1 MLTTDRAHRSRQT
14 SRTGPSTNRAPSS
27 PDDSSARD
35 ARAHRRHG
43 LSLTVALA
51 VAAVLA
57 VSSPS
62 AAQAGAATGSEPEHM
77 TAHTLRHDSA
87 AARPAATLADAAWLV
102 GVWEGE
108 GLGGRVQE
116 VWTPA
121 AADRMS
127 GAFTSLHEGGVRFQE
142 LLALVEVD
150 GSLELWVK
158 HFDPSFAAWEEK
170 EDFVRFRLVRA
181 EPGVLRF
188 GGLTLQRVDEDRWR
202 AYLAFR
208 RGGELT
214 EELFEYRR
222 VQ

>member
-1 MLTTDRAHRSRQT
+1 MILLAATL
-14 SRTGPSTNRAPSS
+14 
-27 PDDSSARD
+27 D
-35 ARAHRRHG
+35 ARSSRSGPAPVRTRSGAHG
-43 LSLTVALA
+43 QSALPLPLAALA
-51 VAAVLA
+51 AVAVLA
-57 VSSPS
+57 AAPS
-62 AAQAGAATGSEPEHM
+62 AAQSGAAGAPEPERL
-77 TAHTLRHDSA
+77 TDHTLRYDST

-102 GVWEGE
+102 GLWEGE

-116 VWTPA
+116 VWTPP

-150 GSLELWVK
+150 GSLELWVR
-158 HFDPSFAAWEEK
+158 HFDPDFSAWEEK

-188 GGLTLQRVDEDRWR
+188 GGLTLERLGDDGWR
-202 AYLAFR
+202 AYLALR
-208 RGGELT
+208 SGGALR

-222 VQ
+222 VAAPYPG